1 MAEFAEMGNLGNSG
15 DLYELQEKIGY
26 YFTDSTYLNRAL
38 THSSYSGGKNNGSN
52 ERLEFLGDAVLQLV
66 VSKYL
71 FTNMT
76 TVPEGGLTKLR
87 ASIVCENSL
96 YEFAKRIDLGKYI
109 LLGKGEEMTG
119 GRDRRSI
126 LADAFEALIAA
137 IFLDG
142 GEAEAQ
148 KMILKFVPSIDALK
162 SGKVRLGDFKTIL
175 QEIIQQNPEERI
187 SYEVTESG
195 EKPSD
200 KAFIANVLL
209 NGQVIGSGMGH
220 SKKEAEQAAAR
231 EAVRLMGYDVN

>member
-1 MAEFAEMGNLGNSG
+1 MAEDKLDKLDRLEMLS
-15 DLYELQEKIGY
+15 ELEEKIGY
-26 YFTDSTYLNRAL
+26 RFKESAYLTRAL

-52 ERLEFLGDAVLQLV
+52 ERLEFLGDSVLQLT

-96 YEFAKRIDLGKYI
+96 YGFAKKIDLGKYI

-142 GEAEAQ
+142 GEDAAQ
-148 KMILKFVPSIDALK
+148 EMILKFVPSIEALR
-162 SGKVRLGDFKTIL
+162 SGKVRLGDYKTIL

-187 SYEVTESG
+187 FYEVTDNG
-195 EKPSD
+195 DKPQGKVFYAS
-200 KAFIANVLL
+200 VLL
-209 NGQVIGSGMGH
+209 NGQVIGSGSGL

-231 EAVRLMGYDVN
+231 EAVKLMGYDVS